1 MAIKA
6 GFTVDD
12 MRAHFNRF
20 FDKVEVKQIEVLKK
34 LGEECVTRARSE
46 HPQNWQDQTGNLRSS
61 IGYMIFKD
69 GSPISGSAFEQVSAR
84 NSQAGD
90 VYDGAEQGMQFC
102 KQIGESTTGYALV
115 VVAGMNYA
123 IHVEKNGRD
132 VLTSAELHAEQT
144 LPKMLEELKIDIA
157 KAAE

>member
-6 GFTVDD
+6 GFTADD
-12 MRAHFNRF
+12 MRAHFNHF
-20 FDKVEVKQIEVLKK
+20 FDVVEEKQIARLQR

-46 HPQNWQDQTGNLRSS
+46 HPRNWQDQTGNLRSS

-69 GSPISGSAFEQVSAR
+69 GSAIAESVFEQVSAR
-84 NSQAGD
+84 NPQAGD

-102 KQIGESTTGYALV
+102 KQIGEQTSGIALV

-123 IHVEKNGRD
+123 QYVEKNGRD
-132 VLTSAELHAEQT
+132 VLTSAELFAEQE
-144 LPKMLEELKIDIA
+144 LPRMLEELKQNIL
-157 KAAE
+157 KASE